1 MGQSSQW
8 SSVFTFLMAMIGLT
22 IGIGNIW
29 RFSYVLYSNG
39 GGSFFIPYV
48 IAILIMG
55 IPFLILEYGLGFS
68 FKKSFS
74 NLMNSIRPEF
84 EIVAWMLVLFV
95 FIVVTYYMIILGWD
109 LVYLLNSFTFGWGN
123 DPASFFSTFVGGS
136 SSLASAGQIILP
148 TLICTL
154 LLWGVFWVVS
164 VKDVDKGIG
173 RISTVLIPVLF
184 TIMIFIFVY
193 AFTLPGFGMGVSTLF
208 NPDWSALLN
217 VHVWLAAFG
226 QIIFSLSIGQA
237 MVYTYASYL
246 PENSKLID
254 EVLLV
259 VIANSLYEIFI
270 ALGVFS
276 ILGYMSLS
284 SSIPMNELISEGTGL
299 IFIIFP
305 QIFNSMGPIGHIIAP
320 LLFISILF
328 AGFTSSFALFEPLL
342 SSLCDKFGWSRKK
355 GVTILVIVA
364 CLATFIFSTG
374 ISSYMVQMVDAFVN
388 EFGILILIAVQAIIF
403 GWFYGVD
410 KVMPVLNELSTIKVG
425 KTWVFDIKYVLPVL
439 LIVIW
444 MFGIVELFR
453 GEGFLEIVVDLI
465 ITVLV
470 VGLSILFTKFKS
482 KDG

>member
-55 IPFLILEYGLGFS
+55 MPFLILEYGLGFS

-84 EIVAWMLVLFV
+84 EIVAWMLILFV

-173 RISTVLIPVLF
+173 WISTVLIPVLF

-193 AFTLPGFGMGVSTLF
+193 AFTLP
-208 NPDWSALLN
+208 NRYYC
-217 VHVWLAAFG
+217 
-226 QIIFSLSIGQA
+226 QKQ
-237 MVYTYASYL
+237 
-246 PENSKLID
+246 
-254 EVLLV
+254 
-259 VIANSLYEIFI
+259 
-270 ALGVFS
+270 
-276 ILGYMSLS
+276 
-284 SSIPMNELISEGTGL
+284 
-299 IFIIFP
+299 
-305 QIFNSMGPIGHIIAP
+305 
-320 LLFISILF
+320 
-328 AGFTSSFALFEPLL
+328 
-342 SSLCDKFGWSRKK
+342 
-355 GVTILVIVA
+355 
-364 CLATFIFSTG
+364 
-374 ISSYMVQMVDAFVN
+374 
-388 EFGILILIAVQAIIF
+388 
-403 GWFYGVD
+403 
-410 KVMPVLNELSTIKVG
+410 
-425 KTWVFDIKYVLPVL
+425 
-439 LIVIW
+439 
-444 MFGIVELFR
+444 
-453 GEGFLEIVVDLI
+453 
-465 ITVLV
+465 
-470 VGLSILFTKFKS
+470 
-482 KDG
+482 